1 MDNEIWLDPTLAEA
15 QASDGTL
22 ILSCMPALGTVTSVW
37 QSGKMQPQAAIHV
50 RLTFVR
56 FD

>member
-1 MDNEIWLDPTLAEA
+1 MGSEIWLDPTLAEA

-37 QSGKMQPQAAIHV
+37 QSGKMPPQTAIDV
-50 RLTFVR
+50 RLTFTR